1 MTSTSPIRVLLAD
14 DHPVLVD
21 GLALILD
28 TEPDMTVVGRASNGT
43 EAVTLFAQQQPD
55 VALLDL
61 RMPGELSG
69 ADAIAQ
75 IRTQFPEACLIMFT
89 IYDGDEDIYQGL
101 RAGAKA
107 YLLKSTPCDEI
118 IATIRR
124 VCAGKKHIPPQV
136 AIKIA
141 ERMNQPPLTKRER
154 EVLCLMTEGKN
165 NQEISTALN
174 VTEGTIKYHVNKIF
188 DKLAVRNR
196 TEAVL
201 VALKRG
207 IACL

>member
-1 MTSTSPIRVLLAD
+1 MSDRTPIRILLAD

-28 TEPDMTVVGRASNGT
+28 HEPDMNVVAQASNGK
-43 EAVTLFAQQQPD
+43 EAVELFTQHQPD
-55 VALLDL
+55 IALLDL

-69 ADAIAQ
+69 VEAIAQ
-75 IRTQFPEACLIMFT
+75 IRDRFPYACLIIFT

-124 VCAGKKHIPPQV
+124 VCVGEEYIPPQV
-136 AIKIA
+136 AIEIA
-141 ERMNQPPLTKRER
+141 KRIKQEALTKREQ
-154 EVLCLMTEGKN
+154 EVVCLMTEGKN
-165 NQEISTALN
+165 NREISTILSI
-174 VTEGTIKYHVNKIF
+174 TEGTVKYHANKIF
-188 DKLAVRNR
+188 GKLAVRNR

>member
-28 TEPDMTVVGRASNGT
+28 TEPDMTVVGRASSGT
-43 EAVTLFAQQQPD
+43 EAVTLFAQHQPD

-75 IRTQFPEACLIMFT
+75 IRTQFPEACIIMFT

-101 RAGAKA
+101 KAGAKA

-124 VCAGKKHIPPQV
+124 VYAGKKHIPPQV
-136 AIKIA
+136 AVKIA
-141 ERMNQPPLTKRER
+141 ERMNQTPLTKRER

-174 VTEGTIKYHVNKIF
+174 VTEGTVKFHINKIF